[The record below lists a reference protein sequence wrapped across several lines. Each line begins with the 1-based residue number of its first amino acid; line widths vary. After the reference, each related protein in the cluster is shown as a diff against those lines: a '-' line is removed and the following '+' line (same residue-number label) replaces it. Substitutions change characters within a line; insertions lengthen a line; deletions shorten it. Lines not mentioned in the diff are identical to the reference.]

1 MSEKISV
8 WDVPTRVFH
17 WTLVLSFCGVFL
29 TSESERYRDIHVMLG
44 YTMLGL
50 IAFRVLW
57 GFVGTRYARF
67 SSFLFKPGHVLAYVT
82 VLAKG
87 KARHFV
93 GHNPAGSVAIWLLL
107 LLAIVS
113 GVSGVLLFQD
123 IGGEVM
129 EELHELLSF
138 AMLAVVAVHLAGV
151 AVSSILHRENLVRA
165 MVTGTKVGEREQGAE
180 RTHVWLGVIML
191 AVVVAFWLAYPAF
204 NTVSSDAAVTHAGK
218 HDDDDD

>member
-1 MSEKISV
+1 MSEKTRV

-17 WTLVLSFCGVFL
+17 WTLVLSFCGAFL

-50 IAFRVLW
+50 IAFRLLW
-57 GFVGTRYARF
+57 GFIGTRYARF
-67 SSFLFKPGHVLAYVT
+67 SSFLFTPGEVLAYVSD
-82 VLAKG
+82 LAKG

-107 LLAIVS
+107 LLATGS

-123 IGGEVM
+123 IGGEAM
-129 EELHELLSF
+129 EELHEALSF
-138 AMLAVVAVHLAGV
+138 GMLAVVAVHVAGV
-151 AVSSILHRENLVRA
+151 MVSSVMHRENLLRA
-165 MVTGTKVGEREQGAE
+165 MVTGTKDGEREQGAE
-180 RTHVWLGVIML
+180 RSYIWLGVIML
-191 AVVVAFWLAYPAF
+191 AVVVSFWTAYPALS
-204 NTVSSDAAVTHAGK
+204 TTPSVAAATHAGQ